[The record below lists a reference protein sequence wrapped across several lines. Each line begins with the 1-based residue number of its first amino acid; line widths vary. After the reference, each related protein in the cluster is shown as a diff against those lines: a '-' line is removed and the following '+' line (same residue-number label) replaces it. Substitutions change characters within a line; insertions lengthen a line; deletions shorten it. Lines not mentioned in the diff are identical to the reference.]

1 MEAAREEKCEF
12 MPFMAPKQVNLKDGR
27 IVSMEFIKT
36 EQDLEGN
43 WYEDLNQ
50 TLVLKAD
57 WIISAFGSELI
68 DLNGNDLLTFKK
80 NLYLTIGNLN
90 VIF

>member
-12 MPFMAPKQVNLKDGR
+12 MPFMSPKKINVKDGR

-43 WYEDLNQ
+43 WYEDEEQSL
-50 TLVLKAD
+50 TLKAD
-57 WIISAFGSELI
+57 WIISAFGSTLI
-68 DLNGNDLLTFKK
+68 DTSGNQLILPRILK
-80 NLYLTIGNLN
+80 NSSH
-90 VIF
+90 

>member
-12 MPFMAPKQVNLKDGR
+12 MPFMAPKQVNCKNGR

-43 WYEDLNQ
+43 WYEDLDQ
-50 TLVLKAD
+50 TLVLKTD
-57 WIISAFGSELI
+57 WIISAFGSQLI
-68 DLNGNDLLTFKK
+68 DLNGRKLLKLWKINYKF
-80 NLYLTIGNLN
+80 
-90 VIF
+90 